1 VLLIAFRFRRPA
13 EPPHRE
19 YAQLT
24 NFADSATYPA
34 LSPDGRMLAFLR
46 GESTQSSYPRPG
58 QIYVKLLPDGE
69 PVQLTTDN
77 LLKWNLKFSPDG
89 TRIAYSTIA
98 DNGRT
103 LDTWTVPALGGQPRL
118 LFTNASALTWTG
130 PSVLFSELTGR
141 GDQMSIVSSTE
152 SRIAARTV
160 YLPPVERMAHPSYLS
175 PHPHP

>member
-1 VLLIAFRFRRPA
+1 
-13 EPPHRE
+13 
-19 YAQLT
+19 
-24 NFADSATYPA
+24 
-34 LSPDGRMLAFLR
+34 
-46 GESTQSSYPRPG
+46 TQSGYPRPG

-89 TRIAYSTIA
+89 ARIAYSTIA
-98 DNGRT
+98 RNGQT
-103 LDTWTVPALGGQPRL
+103 LDTWTGPVLGGQPRL

-152 SRIAARTV
+152 SRSTRRTV
-160 YLPPVERMAHPSYLS
+160 YLPPVEGMAHRSYLS
-175 PHPHP
+175 PDREQVPVGGMRQQEVHA